1 MEQRQQ
7 YQLGPWK
14 ICLRTNTIS
23 DNVGSHAI
31 DNKSMQLLQFL
42 IEHQGQT
49 VTKEQIFKHIWKD
62 KFVTDDI
69 LSVTVSKIRK
79 ALGDNARSPTFIK
92 TLPGVGYVL
101 IADAKKVVEPEEA
114 NINRSSIPYLY
125 TALLV
130 LLVAGLLLFFTNSDE
145 QAPLNPLSI
154 NSIAVLPFDDLSE
167 GKDNQYFADGVSDA
181 IINQLSQIKSLK
193 VISRYSSFTY
203 RGEYNATQIG
213 QALQV
218 DTLLDGSVQKSGDQ
232 LRINVRI
239 FSTKNGQQLWS
250 KTFDGESHGM
260 FELQDV
266 ISGNIQSIIQPGIRN
281 LSSPARSINAQAFEW
296 YLMGQYHWR
305 QRNPESLDKAVTYF
319 KRSLEVEPNFADAH
333 VGLGITYE
341 LLHTYGNW
349 DEKRSVDAALPHLN
363 KALIL
368 QPDSP
373 TALAAKGLVL
383 TEKAVYMSNSGQE
396 DLSLH
401 QQAQNAFL
409 RSLELDDNAT
419 THQWYSGLLRRIGSE
434 SEVIYHLNKAIELNP
449 LSASLKRSFAFELLS
464 MGNFD
469 SAQKMFHNALTLEP
483 NYFSKNVESSRINR
497 YSRKSIL
504 SMSEWHKQNTELFET
519 CASDEYC
526 EHLVFNYLSIGAK
539 DLANSILANMG
550 PKHFHFRTSLNA
562 ISAVQSNDEQ
572 SALRIIERFALWQTG
587 NRRARFDYATAQYR
601 AGKFEQA
608 QNTLL
613 HLYPNWDNSHS
624 INHMDISPNNY
635 RQMLLYTATLS
646 SLQQQDI
653 AERLFEELLLFLNR
667 EEVFDKT
674 EAEFTRAEI
683 HAQMG
688 NKQRALTHLAS
699 ALKMG
704 WMETYSKEWWSL
716 ANNHLLQPLYDEVE
730 FQQLLTQHQVKH
742 KALRE
747 VVIRNFNTESKEV
760 D

>member
-101 IADAKKVVEPEEA
+101 IANAKKVGEPEET

-130 LLVAGLLLFFTNSDE
+130 LLAAGLLLFFTNSDE
-145 QAPLNPLSI
+145 PEPSNPLSI

-218 DTLLDGSVQKSGDQ
+218 DTLLDGSLQKSGDQ

-239 FSTKNGQQLWS
+239 FNTKNGQQLWS

-281 LSSPARSINAQAFEW
+281 VSSPTRSINAQAFEW

-305 QRNPESLDKAVTYF
+305 QRNPESLAKAVTYF

-341 LLHTYGNW
+341 LLHIYGNW

-363 KALIL
+363 KALTL

-396 DLSLH
+396 DLSLY

-469 SAQKMFHNALTLEP
+469 SAQKMFHSGLTLEP
-483 NYFSKNVESSRINR
+483 DYFSKNVESSRINR

-504 SMSEWHKQNTELFET
+504 SMSAWHKQNTELFET

-562 ISAVQSNDEQ
+562 ISAVQSGDEQ

-587 NRRARFDYATAQYR
+587 NRRARFDCAIAQYR

-608 QNTLL
+608 QATLL
-613 HLYPNWDNSHS
+613 YLYPNWGNSHS
-624 INHMDISPNNY
+624 ITHMDISPNNY
-635 RQMLLYTATLS
+635 RQMLLYAATLS

-653 AERLFEELLLFLNR
+653 AERLFEDLLFFLNR
-667 EEVFDKT
+667 EEIFDKT
-674 EAEFTRAEI
+674 EAEFTRSEI

-688 NKQRALTHLAS
+688 NKQQALTHLAS

-730 FQQLLTQHQVKH
+730 FQQLLTQHQVKR
-742 KALRE
+742 KALRG
-747 VVIRNFNTESKEV
+747 VVIRNFNTESKGV